1 MLELEDEE
9 PAEQKDVGLKIL
21 TQSQMLS
28 RLTISLVQLI
38 LKNLKMKSNNYFTL
52 CPDQKN

>member
-28 RLTISLVQLI
+28 RLTISLVHLI
-38 LKNLKMKSNNYFTL
+38 LKNLKMKSDNCFTL